1 MLIKAIE
8 QLKGVVVMKRR
19 VFLICT
25 APTKEKLLILINEF
39 YRSKHYIIT
48 EDNKVYNTYLNM
60 FIDNG
65 IIEFKNNKY
74 YYRIIK

>member
-1 MLIKAIE
+1 
-8 QLKGVVVMKRR
+8 MKRR

-39 YRSKHYIIT
+39 YRSKYYIIT

>member
-1 MLIKAIE
+1 
-8 QLKGVVVMKRR
+8 MKRR
-19 VFLICT
+19 AILICSS
-25 APTKEKLLILINEF
+25 PTKDNLIKLINEF
-39 YRSKHYIIT
+39 YRSENYIIT
-48 EDNKVYNTYLNM
+48 NDNKVYNTYLNM

>member
-1 MLIKAIE
+1 
-8 QLKGVVVMKRR
+8 MKRR
-19 VFLICT
+19 VILICSS
-25 APTKEKLLILINEF
+25 PTKEKLLILIHEF
-39 YRSKHYIIT
+39 YRSENYIIT
-48 EDNKVYNTYLNM
+48 NDNKVYNTYLNM

>member
-1 MLIKAIE
+1 MAKKGMLI
-8 QLKGVVVMKRR
+8 
-19 VFLICT
+19 CS
-25 APTKEKLLILINEF
+25 APTKYNLVKLINEF

-48 EDNKVYNTYLNM
+48 DDNKVYNTYLNM

>member
-1 MLIKAIE
+1 MAKKGMLI
-8 QLKGVVVMKRR
+8 
-19 VFLICT
+19 CS
-25 APTKEKLLILINEF
+25 APTKDNLVKLINEF
-39 YRSKHYIIT
+39 YCSKHYIIT
-48 EDNKVYNTYLNM
+48 NDNKVYNTYLNM

>member
-1 MLIKAIE
+1 MAKKGMLI
-8 QLKGVVVMKRR
+8 
-19 VFLICT
+19 CS

-48 EDNKVYNTYLNM
+48 DDNKVYNTYLNM

-65 IIEFKNNKY
+65 IIEFKNNEY

>member
-1 MLIKAIE
+1 MGKREILICSSPTKDNLIK
-8 QLKGVVVMKRR
+8 
-19 VFLICT
+19 
-25 APTKEKLLILINEF
+25 LINEF

-48 EDNKVYNTYLNM
+48 DDNKVYNTYLNM

>member
-1 MLIKAIE
+1 M
-8 QLKGVVVMKRR
+8 GKR
-19 VFLICT
+19 VILICSS
-25 APTKEKLLILINEF
+25 PTKEKLLILIHEF

-48 EDNKVYNTYLNM
+48 DDNKVYNTYLNM

>member
-1 MLIKAIE
+1 MAKKGMLI
-8 QLKGVVVMKRR
+8 
-19 VFLICT
+19 CSS
-25 APTKEKLLILINEF
+25 PTKEKLLILINEF

-48 EDNKVYNTYLNM
+48 DDNKVYNTKLDR

-65 IIEFKNNKY
+65 IIEFKRNRY

>member
-1 MLIKAIE
+1 MAKKGMLI
-8 QLKGVVVMKRR
+8 
-19 VFLICT
+19 CS
-25 APTKEKLLILINEF
+25 APTKDNLLKLINEF
-39 YRSKHYIIT
+39 YCSKHYIIT
-48 EDNKVYNTYLNM
+48 NDNKVYNTYLNM

>member
-8 QLKGVVVMKRR
+8 QLKGVVIMKRR

>member
-1 MLIKAIE
+1 
-8 QLKGVVVMKRR
+8 MKRR
-19 VFLICT
+19 VILICSS
-25 APTKEKLLILINEF
+25 PTKDNLIKLIHEF

>member
-1 MLIKAIE
+1 
-8 QLKGVVVMKRR
+8 MKRR
-19 VFLICT
+19 VILICS
-25 APTKEKLLILINEF
+25 APTKEKLLILIHEF

-48 EDNKVYNTYLNM
+48 DDNKVYNTYLNM

>member
-1 MLIKAIE
+1 M
-8 QLKGVVVMKRR
+8 GKR
-19 VFLICT
+19 VTLICSS
-25 APTKEKLLILINEF
+25 PTKENLIKLINEF

-48 EDNKVYNTYLNM
+48 DDNKVYNTYLNM

-65 IIEFKNNKY
+65 IIEFKSNKY